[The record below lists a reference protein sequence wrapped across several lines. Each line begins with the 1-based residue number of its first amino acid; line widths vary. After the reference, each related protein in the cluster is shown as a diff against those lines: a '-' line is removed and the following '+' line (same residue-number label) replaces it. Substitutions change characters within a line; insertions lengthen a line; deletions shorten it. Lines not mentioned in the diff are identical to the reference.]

1 MNSYLNVLV
10 EECRPFTAQ
19 GKLAGYIPQL
29 LKANPGNLGVWM
41 TDGKAESFSGDHDT
55 AFTIQS
61 IIKPIMLLQ
70 ALLDHGI
77 PAVRS
82 KVGVEATGKPF
93 DSINMQA
100 QTLCAENMN
109 PMVNMGAIAVC
120 SLIKGSDYD
129 EKFSRVLALTR
140 LLADNPTINVDRE
153 VYLSEKSAGSKNRAL
168 GYLLLNYHLIDD
180 NVEDVLDCYFKLCSI
195 RVNCRDLANIAL
207 RLANH
212 GTDKVT
218 GARLFPFEYG
228 RFVNAVLMTSGMYD
242 ESGDFAIRV
251 GIPAKSGVG
260 GGIMAVVPNR
270 MGIGIYSPALDKKG
284 NSLAGNALLERLSR
298 NQNLSLF

>member
-1 MNSYLNVLV
+1 
-10 EECRPFTAQ
+10 
-19 GKLAGYIPQL
+19 
-29 LKANPGNLGVWM
+29 M

-100 QTLCAENMN
+100 QTLSSENMN

-153 VYLSEKSAGSKNRAL
+153 VYISEKSAGSKNRAL